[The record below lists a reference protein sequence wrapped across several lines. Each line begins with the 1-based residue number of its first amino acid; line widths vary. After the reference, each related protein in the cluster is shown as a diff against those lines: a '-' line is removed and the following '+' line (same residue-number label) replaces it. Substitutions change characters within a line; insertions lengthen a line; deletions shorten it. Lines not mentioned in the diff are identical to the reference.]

1 MSVNDSQSRFDSEG
15 LNVFFQNFVCL
26 GNSFIDKKMALY
38 SLESKITHTISTEKD
53 LNKGVLIDFRLFL
66 I

>member
-1 MSVNDSQSRFDSEG
+1 MSVNESQLRFDSDR
-15 LNVFFQNFVCL
+15 LNAFFQIFVCL

-38 SLESKITHTISTEKD
+38 YFESKITHTISMEKD
-53 LNKGVLIDFRLFL
+53 LNEDVLIDFRLFL

>member
-1 MSVNDSQSRFDSEG
+1 
-15 LNVFFQNFVCL
+15 L

-38 SLESKITHTISTEKD
+38 YFESKITDTISMEKD
-53 LNKGVLIDFRLFL
+53 LNEGVLIDFRLFL